1 MFLKTRRGF
10 TLIEILIVLAI
21 IGVLLLVTSQ
31 IYVSHQLKKARD
43 TTRKIDFRTVSNN
56 FEEYYESKGCYP
68 QSLPTCHSQLTLG
81 NLKFVSNMPCDPL
94 LKNAYVYE
102 TDGTSCSQWF
112 RLYTNLENN
121 QDKIIDEV
129 GCRNGCGPSCQYN
142 YGVASSNMGL
152 YKCPGIP
159 TEVPTLP
166 PISATPTP
174 IQYVCAPGGGQ
185 TGSCEAY
192 DDPARSECP
201 KVYPDDPT
209 CNNECSTPQNRCKD
223 SSGKYKP

>member
-31 IYVSHQLKKARD
+31 IYVSHQLKRARD
-43 TTRKIDFRTVSNN
+43 TTRKIDFKTIANN
-56 FEEYYESKGCYP
+56 FEEYYESRGCYP
-68 QSLPTCHSQLTLG
+68 QSLPVCHSQLTLG

-94 LKNAYVYE
+94 LKNSYVYE
-102 TDGTSCSQWF
+102 TDGTLCSQWF
-112 RLYTNLENN
+112 RLYANLENT
-121 QDKIIDEV
+121 QDKSIDEV
-129 GCRNGCGPSCQYN
+129 GCRNGCGPDCQYN

-152 YKCPGIP
+152 YKCP
-159 TEVPTLP
+159 V
-166 PISATPTP
+166 SATPTP

-185 TGSCEAY
+185 TGNCEAFIV
-192 DDPARSECP
+192 PTLSECP

-209 CNNECSTPQNRCKD
+209 CNNECSDNDNRCKD